1 MPEQVTED
9 MGALARGVSVN
20 LYGSGFNMAT
30 RLMFNVLV
38 ARLLGP
44 DHVGIYFIA
53 LSVANLLG
61 VMAAGGLDTT
71 LVRYL
76 SRQRASGDW
85 GRFRGTLRFVLQIAA
100 SISLA
105 ATTFILVGAPW
116 IAAKLLHN
124 PEVKTPLR
132 IIAFWVPL
140 YVAEN
145 LMLAATQ
152 SFREMKYKVYI
163 DSFLDPSLRFVLVII
178 VYLLGGGLNAI
189 LSAYVFSLL
198 VCAVLAAWALRRCI
212 PVPLAAYS
220 PITSRREI
228 LGFSSPLFAYNVL
241 TGIALYADSLLV
253 AHFRSAA
260 EVGTYS
266 VAVRVVAVTGFITPV
281 LGQIF
286 GPICSELHHRGDL
299 QQLANA
305 FKVVTLMAVQLFLP
319 ILLLF
324 FALPHQILG
333 VFGSGFRGAAPCLLL
348 LMVGQSANYL
358 TGPSGL
364 VLNMAGWTRLQLYN
378 VTFSACLQTALDLLL
393 IPRFGIMGAAAA
405 SCTSLMSLNL
415 IQLYQLNRR
424 LHFHPFSRAL
434 AKPFL
439 AALAAGAAA
448 VLVWKGLT
456 LGPLLSP
463 LLMGSVTI
471 LTYMVT
477 LVALG
482 LDQHSRLALEHVR
495 SVIGMRFRRTPQTV
509 LTER

>member
-61 VMAAGGLDTT
+61 VLAAGGLDTT

-178 VYLLGGGLNAI
+178 VYFLGGGLNAI

-305 FKVVTLMAVQLFLP
+305 FTEVTLMAVPLFLP
-319 ILLLF
+319 ILLL
-324 FALPHQILG
+324 
-333 VFGSGFRGAAPCLLL
+333 
-348 LMVGQSANYL
+348 LMVGHSPNYL

-482 LDQHSRLALEHVR
+482 LDRHSRLALEHVR